1 MAESWGEVWGH
12 PRPRSPLEM
21 NLNKSFSH
29 SRSFVLCV
37 CWAPALP
44 GEVWLEFFLFWA
56 SHTPRQT
63 HPLIV
68 HPGLRVRDPASQREV
83 LRIWKTREGNSWPY
97 WFEIPRNGV
106 ESICKPSFEFVRPDG
121 WRQCKAGATAVSCRE
136 WLKCKQNPA
145 DGVPLCL
152 SWSVKRTMLSCWC
165 FISWIQPVLLMK
177 CAESNLSCWY
187 AERKQ
192 NSWRSCL
199 LTWTSEPAQKIS
211 LSSSH
216 SVVFAHFLKSHREK
230 WKLTIH
236 LNLAR

>member
-68 HPGLRVRDPASQREV
+68 PPGLSVRNPASQREV

-97 WFEIPRNGV
+97 WFDIPRNGV

-121 WRQCKAGATAVSCRE
+121 WRQCKAVQQQYHAASDWNANKIQPME
-136 WLKCKQNPA
+136 
-145 DGVPLCL
+145 CL
-152 SWSVKRTMLSCWC
+152 SVSKGQCWAADVLS
-165 FISWIQPVLLMK
+165 
-177 CAESNLSCWY
+177 AESNLSCWWNVLNPTCL
-187 AERKQ
+187 ADMLKGSKIVEDLVSWHEHPNLRK
-192 NSWRSCL
+192 RSLYLPVTLLCL
-199 LTWTSEPAQKIS
+199 HT
-211 LSSSH
+211 
-216 SVVFAHFLKSHREK
+216 F
-230 WKLTIH
+230 
-236 LNLAR
+236 